1 MSKTYEYIYNG
12 VPGLVEVSVVFSAC
26 MVVNVGPTPLD
37 KDGTLTAQVT
47 LSESLPF
54 NLFVH
59 LERTNNYNMQGD
71 TGTVVGPNV
80 IVIPAG
86 NAIFDINLDCLFQR
100 STDQNWI
107 HYEYSYELVDQPSL
121 QDEGAP
127 LSAVVSA
134 VTAATCF
141 GSPTGTIV
149 VAPSGGTGIYSFSW
163 SDGGEDSNTRTGL
176 LPGTYSVTVTDTGV
190 GSVLLTDIVIGQPT
204 QIQLTV
210 NNTPVQ
216 CFGGNTG
223 SLVLT
228 PSGGSGAGYTYT
240 WSDGSTSKDRA
251 GLPAGSYSVTVRDE
265 SGCSR
270 TFSIT
275 VTQPPQLI
283 ITINQ
288 SGRDVIM
295 GITGGTAPYSYLWN
309 DNITDKDRFNLQDGV
324 YTFTVTDANGCS
336 QQTTVFIQD
345 FKFYFSKNPVWLVTE
360 ANLSTPKPNL
370 SFVCEVL
377 IEDEYKSNVFSK
389 KYDTEHPARL
399 DGTTDFNLQQVLNA
413 YLDANVPDFGDMVP
427 KMVGESFRRFYLRY
441 FEKYGSPPVP
451 APSVQVDTFYVLFGG
466 LSDQEF
472 AKNAF
477 FKTYLDNIRPFLTW
491 QPKSLLVDDL
501 QHAYLHYVVTS
512 PEINSLRMF
521 IRVVFD
527 DGSNVGFSKGGTIQ
541 NVGPYE
547 VYRFPAG
554 IPQLELLGL
563 NPSKTIRE
571 YSIELLDFNTP
582 VSERRTFIRTA
593 PKKHYRRLLFLNSMG
608 GWDSLL
614 CRGRGK
620 ESLRT
625 QEESI
630 SRDLPVRFA
639 YSDRERETV
648 SKTGTQRM
656 ECVITNLNGSE
667 RRHLVDLAISE
678 KVYLQT
684 NSGYLPVSVEFS
696 FDPADDFQNIDT
708 VELDVILPTVKR
720 YTPEL

>member
-1 MSKTYEYIYNG
+1 MTKTYQYIYQG
-12 VPGLVEVSVVFSAC
+12 VPGSVDVTVNFTAC
-26 MVVNVGPTPLD
+26 FVIDDPSGSEGN
-37 KDGTLTAQVT
+37 LTASVT
-47 LSESLPF
+47 LSEALPF
-54 NLFVH
+54 NLF
-59 LERTNNYNMQGD
+59 LRIQRTTEYNENGVW
-71 TGTVVGPNV
+71 GNIVVDEMVLVPSGQVSHSISLQCLLLREDPWV
-80 IVIPAG
+80 YYESSY
-86 NAIFDINLDCLFQR
+86 IFLDQLA
-100 STDQNWI
+100 
-107 HYEYSYELVDQPSL
+107 P
-121 QDEGAP
+121 QDEGSP
-127 LSAVVSA
+127 LTALSVV
-134 VTAATCF
+134 TPATCF
-141 GSPTGTIV
+141 GSATGTI
-149 VAPSGGTGIYSFSW
+149 AITASGGTGVYTYAW
-163 SDGGEDSNTRTGL
+163 SDNGPSTATRTSL
-176 LPGTYSVTVTDTGV
+176 FPGTYSVTVTDTGAGV
-190 GSVLLTDIVIGQPT
+190 VVLTDIVIGQPT
-204 QIQLTV
+204 QIQLAV

-228 PSGGSGAGYTYT
+228 PSGGSGAGYSYA
-240 WSDGSTSKDRA
+240 WSDGSTAKDRT
-251 GLPAGSYSVTVRDE
+251 GLPAGSYSVTVTDG

-270 TFSIT
+270 TFTIT

-295 GITGGTAPYSYLWN
+295 GITGGVGPYSYLWS
-309 DNITDKDRFNLQDGV
+309 DAVTDRDRFNLPDGV

-336 QQTTVFIQD
+336 QQTTVVIQD

-360 ANLSTPKPNL
+360 ADLSIPKANL

-377 IEDEYKSNVFSK
+377 IEDEYQSGVFTK
-389 KYDTEHPARL
+389 KYETEHPARV
-399 DGTTDFNLQQVLNA
+399 DGTSDFNLQQVLNA
-413 YLDANVPDFGDMVP
+413 YLDAHVPDFGEVIP

-472 AKNAF
+472 AKNVF

-491 QPKSLLVDDL
+491 QPTSLLVDDL

-512 PEINSLRMF
+512 PEIESLRLF
-521 IRVVFD
+521 VSITFT
-527 DGSNVGFSKGGTIQ
+527 DGTNVGYMF
-541 NVGPYE
+541 GPTMEAVSPFE
-547 VYRFPAG
+547 VYRFPVG
-554 IPQLELLGL
+554 IPQLGL
-563 NPSKTIRE
+563 SNVNPSKNIRE
-571 YSIELLDFNTP
+571 YRVELRDFNTP
-582 VSERRTFIRTA
+582 VSEQRTYIRA
-593 PKKHYRRLLFLNSMG
+593 VPKKHYKRLLFLNSMG

-620 ESLRT
+620 ENIRT

-667 RRHLVDLAISE
+667 RLHLVDLAISE